1 MLITSVYC
9 VTKTQQLNKC
19 FKPVFAMKYKSMKSW
34 SLFNTFL
41 IQILC
46 SLDEL
51 EDMTLNGLELNSLT
65 HTDNTV
71 LCQTYLN
78 K

>member
-1 MLITSVYC
+1 M
-9 VTKTQQLNKC
+9 
-19 FKPVFAMKYKSMKSW
+19 PVLTMKYKSMKSW
-34 SLFNTFL
+34 SLFNTFF
-41 IQILC
+41 IQIL
-46 SLDEL
+46 SRLDEL

-71 LCQTYLN
+71 QCQTF

>member
-1 MLITSVYC
+1 
-9 VTKTQQLNKC
+9 
-19 FKPVFAMKYKSMKSW
+19 MKYKSMKSW